1 MSSNM
6 DKTKRYIIEYIIE
19 KLDELQ
25 DDKDCVDE
33 YEEIEWMEQKRYM
46 MKYFIEKIDMI
57 KERGNLNDEEYIAK
71 VYKLLC
77 KYNKY
82 DSCSIFNNL
91 DALYKRI
98 L

>member
-6 DKTKRYIIEYIIE
+6 DKTKRYIIEYLIE

-25 DDKDCVDE
+25 DDKECVDE

-77 KYNKY
+77 KYNKQC
-82 DSCSIFNNL
+82 SHSIFDNL
-91 DALYKRI
+91 DALYEKI